1 MCFSHLDSSFLS
13 LKMKVACTH
22 GAELSAHLQLHWS
35 NTTWPLKE
43 LLRMERSNP
52 PFLCSHFL
60 LDGRKQF
67 LNRNLLEWPHTEHKF
82 LTFIKG
88 SPPLEMTVGH
98 SLALSPDV

>member
-52 PFLCSHFL
+52 LPFYA
-60 LDGRKQF
+60 
-67 LNRNLLEWPHTEHKF
+67 P
-82 LTFIKG
+82 TFYLMNSK
-88 SPPLEMTVGH
+88 TVSEQKSTGV
-98 SLALSPDV
+98 ATYRA